1 MVEDTGPL
9 RTSRRSVE
17 EIGTSSGISVGETGF
32 EPATPASRTQCSTG
46 LSYSPSRDRSRYCFG
61 HRVARAERVPRL
73 QSSADGV
80 GFEPTLAFRLNT
92 LSKRAP
98 SAARPPIQAPPGFR
112 APTSGEGGIRTL
124 EGLLGP
130 NALAGRRLKPLGH
143 LSRTSRRG
151 ASPAAVAPILLSRAG
166 DRARTGDPQL
176 GKLMLYQLSYARVVE
191 NLPGGGLQRQRGT
204 GLAADPPPPRETLR
218 STGAC
223 SSSRPPARPR

>member
-1 MVEDTGPL
+1 MAE
-9 RTSRRSVE
+9 RE
-17 EIGTSSGISVGETGF
+17 GF
-32 EPATPASRTQCSTG
+32 EPSIRFPV
-46 LSYSPSRDRSRYCFG
+46 Y
-61 HRVARAERVPRL
+61 
-73 QSSADGV
+73 
-80 GFEPTLAFRLNT
+80 T

-176 GKLMLYQLSYARVVE
+176 GKLMLYQLSYTRIAIRRATFR
-191 NLPGGGLQRQRGT
+191 NRT
-204 GLAADPPPPRETLR
+204 GDPVITSDVLYHL
-218 STGAC
+218 S
-223 SSSRPPARPR
+223 